1 MIMLFIC
8 SKSLLRHVEKS
19 IFQRLFTNGLEHQ
32 RWQAAVKK
40 GEAEKDDPE
49 ASKLLIVS
57 PCVDLYTQY
66 TIWTLYLNK
75 P

>member
-57 PCVDLYTQY
+57 MMEMYSNFWHKSFCT
-66 TIWTLYLNK
+66 
-75 P
+75 